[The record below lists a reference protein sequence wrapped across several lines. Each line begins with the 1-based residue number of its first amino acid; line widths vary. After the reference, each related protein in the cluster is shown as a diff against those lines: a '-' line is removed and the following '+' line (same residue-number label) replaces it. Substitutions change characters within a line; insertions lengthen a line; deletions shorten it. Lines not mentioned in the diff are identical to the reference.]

1 MMHAISWGQFF
12 EVTAI
17 LVAFYYVGVG
27 LGFYRKEIMGFL
39 TGRGKVSAGERVSG
53 GEGKVK
59 AVEAGVLVAAPV
71 APEAVDG
78 GQATLFE
85 EREHS
90 ESPEMFK
97 VMEKVI
103 GLLKGVVSQA
113 VAERLPVDDL
123 LDHFREVLGNF
134 GQLKG
139 TPYQI
144 AINNFLA
151 RTCTSNFS
159 LVLDEDGVGSL
170 WG

>member
-1 MMHAISWGQFF
+1 MHTISWGQFF
-12 EVTAI
+12 EVMGI
-17 LVAFYYVGVG
+17 LVALYYVGVG
-27 LGFYRKEIMGFL
+27 LGFYRKEIKNFL
-39 TGRGKVSAGERVSG
+39 TGGRKVAAGESVSG
-53 GEGKVK
+53 GKDSLQAGAA
-59 AVEAGVLVAAPV
+59 AVPV
-71 APEAVDG
+71 AEVVAPDAVDG
-78 GQATLFE
+78 GQATLFQ

-90 ESPEMFK
+90 ESPELFK

-159 LVLDEDGVGSL
+159 LVLDEDGVGAL